1 MLGLLRGG
9 GYLKIDCIIHIW
21 AASIDPNNNY
31 ESTVSKS
38 INEGMPSCN
47 NFPLSRNNLC
57 SCPSQ
62 FETDAKAWTAYKKKF
77 WEASMCFHPICHPR
91 CGRFFVRGRAGLELF
106 SYTHLQVGGRNPWLI
121 VNLFLPH
128 PQSTYNAQSVCG
140 HKDYRMAYFLGDQLE
155 KVTTRWWKNIAITKG
170 CWVQCF

>member
-1 MLGLLRGG
+1 MLRLLRGG
-9 GYLKIDCIIHIW
+9 GCLKIDCIIHIW

-47 NFPLSRNNLC
+47 NFPLSLNNLC

-91 CGRFFVRGRAGLELF
+91 CGRFFVRGGQGLSFFRTHIGRRPESVANRQFIPPPPPINIQCSKCVWTQRLQDGIF
-106 SYTHLQVGGRNPWLI
+106 SRGPIGK
-121 VNLFLPH
+121 
-128 PQSTYNAQSVCG
+128 G
-140 HKDYRMAYFLGDQLE
+140 HHEVME
-155 KVTTRWWKNIAITKG
+155 KH
-170 CWVQCF
+170 CHH

>member
-1 MLGLLRGG
+1 MLRLLRGG
-9 GYLKIDCIIHIW
+9 GCLKIDCIIHIW

-47 NFPLSRNNLC
+47 NFPLSLNNLC

-62 FETDAKAWTAYKKKF
+62 FETDAKAWAAYIRK
-77 WEASMCFHPICHPR
+77 SSGRHR
-91 CGRFFVRGRAGLELF
+91 CVFTQSVIPVVGAFLSEGRVWAFFVH
-106 SYTHLQVGGRNPWLI
+106 TQVGGRNPWLI
-121 VNLFLPH
+121 VNLFLSH